1 MRKIFFFVFIAAL
14 GATTVQAQKKALG
27 KKHLDWGLKAGV
39 NLSTFNMDG
48 SSTNDVSWRAGFA
61 AGAFFRIHVAKSFAV
76 QPEFLFSSMGAK
88 IDNGITEKT
97 TQRVN
102 YFSIPVLAKYGFAK
116 YFAVVAGPQ
125 IDFLLQGR
133 DINGAASESTTNGL
147 RDHSFNAT
155 AGIEFWPSHSIG
167 ASARYIHGFTNI
179 AESGGPEVK
188 NQGVQ
193 ITLAVKL

>member
-27 KKHLDWGLKAGV
+27 RKHLDWGLKAGV
-39 NLSTFNMDG
+39 NLSTLHIDE
-48 SSTNDVSWRAGFA
+48 SATDVSWRTGFA

-88 IDNGITEKT
+88 TDNGITEKM
-97 TQRVN
+97 TQRIN

-125 IDFLLQGR
+125 IDFLLEGR
-133 DINGAASESTTNGL
+133 NMSGTFTENTTNGL

-155 AGIEFWPSHSIG
+155 AGIEFWPSHFVG

-188 NQGVQ
+188 NRGVQ